1 MWLAEE
7 SVHTAHCAYGPSLPH
22 PTPHLS
28 WATIGRT
35 HDNCSAETT
44 RVGDWLHF
52 SGFHTW
58 LFNQPL
64 EVPNDGSHS
73 NCHGSILVDKN
84 RYMN

>member
-35 HDNCSAETT
+35 HDNCSAEA
-44 RVGDWLHF
+44 LHKL
-52 SGFHTW
+52 GFECLTACQW
-58 LFNQPL
+58 VQYLAIQPL
-64 EVPNDGSHS
+64 EVPHDGPCSQNYKS
-73 NCHGSILVDKN
+73 SVAQICT
-84 RYMN
+84 